1 MIPSAVATSSMRL
14 PGTSRRKL
22 SPIQVN
28 CTRSRWLRPMVRCGQ
43 HSLEIFCIGVFL
55 AFAGH
60 FVLAEVSGGPWMHL
74 MVSVSGIVIM
84 SAAAWVFSW
93 YKAVAGKG
101 GKRAKSADADFAG
114 GGA

>member
-1 MIPSAVATSSMRL
+1 
-14 PGTSRRKL
+14 
-22 SPIQVN
+22 
-28 CTRSRWLRPMVRCGQ
+28 
-43 HSLEIFCIGVFL
+43 
-55 AFAGH
+55 
-60 FVLAEVSGGPWMHL
+60 MHL
-74 MVSVSGIVIM
+74 MVSVSGIVVM